1 MSDKYIGDFE
11 KGQLVRVKFNTFSQA
26 IIPTAP
32 TVDPTVAVYK
42 DSATEFTTGV
52 TQPTVNFDSKDG
64 VHELVIDTSD
74 AVYEIGKDYDIIFTA
89 GTVDGTDLTR
99 TILRTFSIEN
109 RNTDANVTR
118 IAGQT
123 ASAAAPVTFPAAIAS
138 QASVDTLASYVDT
151 EVAAIKAKTDNL
163 PTDPAD
169 ASDIA
174 ASFVTVNNTLATIAA
189 YIDTEVAAIKAKT
202 DNLPTD
208 PADASDI
215 AASFASVDAA
225 LTTIAG
231 YIDTEVAAIKAK
243 TDNLPVDPADASDIA
258 ASFSNITT
266 LLNTLATYVDT
277 EVAAIKAK
285 TDNLPANPAA
295 VSDVPTASA
304 IADAVL
310 EESVDAHDNVPHSL
324 AKYISIIKKANTVI
338 DGVVTSATTPSTTSF
353 SSNINYPTGAFKHA
367 VLLFTNAAAINE
379 QNSPL
384 LTYVNPNGVITVEE
398 PFTTAPTVGDEFII
412 IPTNHVHSIAAIQ
425 NGLATSTALAAVA
438 TNVTDLVAR
447 IPATLFAGITSLANW
462 LGAIAGKTA
471 DSTTRAQI
479 NATAAGANF
488 NETTDSLEA
497 IRDRGDAAWITGATG
512 QGSGARIVTITVRDS
527 SASPV
532 EAATVRV
539 YRAGETYAGVTN
551 ASGVTSF
558 SLDDATFTV
567 AITAAGFSFTPVSLV
582 VSGNVSQTYTLT
594 STGGVTPS
602 VAPRTTGFWTVN
614 DLNGVAQAGAQVTI
628 QASSPPPGSTG
639 LAMEDA
645 PRTAT
650 ADNQGVVQFN
660 NLVKGATYIV
670 YRTGSSR
677 KYNIVVP
684 STAGDSTPMGSI
696 VG

>member
-1 MSDKYIGDFE
+1 MSDKYIGDFK
-11 KGQLVRVKFNTFSQA
+11 KGQVIRVKFNTFSQA
-26 IIPTAP
+26 IVPATPSIN
-32 TVDPTVAVYK
+32 PTVAIYK

-52 TQPTVNFDSKDG
+52 TQPTVDYDG
-64 VHELVIDTSD
+64 KAGFHELVIDTSD
-74 AVYEIGKDYDIIFTA
+74 SVYEVGKDYDIVITA
-89 GTVDGTDLTR
+89 GEVDGKDLTR

-109 RNTDANVTR
+109 RNVDANVIE
-118 IAGQT
+118 IAGQA
-123 ASAAAPVTFPAAIAS
+123 ASADAPVSFPA
-138 QASVDTLASYVDT
+138 SVANETTVSNRPTLTQIEGSTVLAKDST
-151 EVAAIKAKTDNL
+151 VAKDATVAKDSTVAKDATVAKEATLVNR
-163 PTDPAD
+163 PTLDQIEGSTVLAKDSTVAKD
-169 ASDIA
+169 A
-174 ASFVTVNNTLATIAA
+174 TVAKDSTVAKDATVAKEATLVNRPTLGQIEGS
-189 YIDTEVAAIKAKT
+189 TVLAK
-202 DNLPTD
+202 
-208 PADASDI
+208 
-215 AASFASVDAA
+215 
-225 LTTIAG
+225 
-231 YIDTEVAAIKAK
+231 K
-243 TDNLPVDPADASDIA
+243 
-258 ASFSNITT
+258 
-266 LLNTLATYVDT
+266 
-277 EVAAIKAK
+277 
-285 TDNLPANPAA
+285 
-295 VSDVPTASA
+295 SDVPTASA

-310 EESVDAHDNVPHSL
+310 EESVDAHVGVPQSL
-324 AKYISIIKKANTVI
+324 AKYISIIKRANTVI
-338 DGVVTSATTPSTTSF
+338 DGVVTSATSPSTTSF

-384 LTYVNPNGVITVEE
+384 LTYVNLNGVITVEE

-438 TNVTDLVAR
+438 ANVTDLVTR

-479 NATAAGANF
+479 NLTPAGASF

-602 VAPRTTGFWTVN
+602 VAPRTTGFWTC
-614 DLNGVAQAGAQVTI
+614 LSALGVAEPGAQVTI
-628 QASSPPPGSTG
+628 QASSPPSASTG
-639 LAMEDA
+639 LVMEDA

-650 ADNQGVVQFN
+650 ADNQGIVQFP
-660 NLVKGATYIV
+660 NLIKGATYIV

-677 KYNIVVP
+677 KYNVVVP
-684 STAGDSTPMGSI
+684 ANAGDSIALGSI

>member
-1 MSDKYIGDFE
+1 MSDKYIGDFK
-11 KGQLVRVKFNTFSQA
+11 KGQQIRVKFNTFSQA
-26 IIPTAP
+26 ILPATP
-32 TVDPTVAVYK
+32 TVNPTVAIYK

-52 TQPTVNFDSKDG
+52 TQPTVDYDG
-64 VHELVIDTSD
+64 KAGFHELVIDTSD
-74 AVYEIGKDYDIIFTA
+74 AVYEVGRDYDIVFTA
-89 GTVDGTDLTR
+89 GTVDGKDLTR

-109 RNTDANVTR
+109 RNVDVNATR

-123 ASAAAPVTFPAAIAS
+123 ASAAAPVVFPANVANETTVS
-138 QASVDTLASYVDT
+138 NRPTLALIEGST
-151 EVAAIKAKTDNL
+151 ILAK
-163 PTDPAD
+163 
-169 ASDIA
+169 
-174 ASFVTVNNTLATIAA
+174 
-189 YIDTEVAAIKAKT
+189 K
-202 DNLPTD
+202 
-208 PADASDI
+208 
-215 AASFASVDAA
+215 
-225 LTTIAG
+225 
-231 YIDTEVAAIKAK
+231 
-243 TDNLPVDPADASDIA
+243 
-258 ASFSNITT
+258 
-266 LLNTLATYVDT
+266 
-277 EVAAIKAK
+277 
-285 TDNLPANPAA
+285 
-295 VSDVPTASA
+295 SDVPTASA

-310 EESVDAHDNVPHSL
+310 EESVDAHDNVAHSL
-324 AKYISIIKKANTVI
+324 AKYISIIKKANTVV
-338 DGVVTSATTPSTTSF
+338 DGVVTSATSPSTTSF

-412 IPTNHVHSIAAIQ
+412 IPTVHVHSVAAIQ
-425 NGLATSTALAAVA
+425 SGLATSTALAAMA
-438 TNVTDLVAR
+438 TNVTALVTR

-471 DSTTRAQI
+471 DSTTRSQI
-479 NATAAGANF
+479 NATTAGANF

-614 DLNGVAQAGAQVTI
+614 DLNGVAQAAAQVTI

-684 STAGDSTPMGSI
+684 STAGDSVALGSI

>member
-1 MSDKYIGDFE
+1 MSDKYIGDFT
-11 KGQLVRVKFNTFSQA
+11 KGQQIRVKFNTFSQA
-26 IIPTAP
+26 IVPATPSIN
-32 TVDPTVAVYK
+32 PTVAIYK

-52 TQPTVNFDSKDG
+52 AQPTVDYDG
-64 VHELVIDTSD
+64 KAGFHELVIDTADS
-74 AVYEIGKDYDIIFTA
+74 VYEIGKDYDIVFTA

-123 ASAAAPVTFPAAIAS
+123 ASAAAPVAFPAAIAS

-163 PTDPAD
+163 P
-169 ASDIA
+169 S
-174 ASFVTVNNTLATIAA
+174 
-189 YIDTEVAAIKAKT
+189 
-202 DNLPTD
+202 D

-215 AASFASVDAA
+215 AASFASVNAA
-225 LTTIAG
+225 LVTIAG

-266 LLNTLATYVDT
+266 LLNTLASYVDT

-285 TDNLPANPAA
+285 TDNLPASPSA
-295 VSDVPTASA
+295 VGDIPTANQNRDAILSA
-304 IADAVL
+304 SPDGWPDGSIGDRILISNNNNRSVQVTGAGSGHVAADVHAMQPNVMTADA
-310 EESVDAHDNVPHSL
+310 L
-324 AKYISIIKKANTVI
+324 A
-338 DGVVTSATTPSTTSF
+338 
-353 SSNINYPTGAFKHA
+353 
-367 VLLFTNAAAINE
+367 TNAVAE
-379 QNSPL
+379 
-384 LTYVNPNGVITVEE
+384 
-398 PFTTAPTVGDEFII
+398 
-412 IPTNHVHSIAAIQ
+412 IQ

-438 TNVTDLVAR
+438 TNVTALVTR
-447 IPATLFAGITSLANW
+447 IPANWVAGITSLANW
-462 LGAIAGKTA
+462 LGDIAGKTA
-471 DSTTRAQI
+471 DSTTRSQI

-512 QGSGARIVTITVRDS
+512 QGSGARIVTITVRDP

-551 ASGVTSF
+551 ASGVASF

-602 VAPRTTGFWTVN
+602 VAPRTTGFWTC
-614 DLNGVAQAGAQVTI
+614 LSALGVAEPGAQVTI
-628 QASSPPPGSTG
+628 QASSPPSGSTG
-639 LAMEDA
+639 LVMEDA

-650 ADNQGVVQFN
+650 ADNQGVVQFS
-660 NLVKGATYIV
+660 NLTKGATYIV

-677 KYNIVVP
+677 KYNVVVP
-684 STAGDSTPMGSI
+684 ANAGDSIALGSI